1 MSGREQI
8 RLTRRFTLETAHT
21 APDGGGGFVTRW
33 YALGTLWAAPYN
45 ASNRPKPGQ
54 RFRDANQYFHINA
67 VTEYNSE
74 GRYLIC
80 LGSEEVVV

>member
-33 YALGTLWAAPYN
+33 YALGVPDY
-45 ASNRPKPGQ
+45 PGEV
-54 RFRDANQYFHINA
+54 YGYGTVIGTGNA
-67 VTEYNSE
+67 VVEWR
-74 GRYLIC
+74 GPKQ
-80 LGSEEVVV
+80 

>member
-33 YALGTLWAAPYN
+33 YALGTLWAAMQ
-45 ASNRPKPGQ
+45 GQ
-54 RFRDANQYFHINA
+54 SGRE
-67 VTEYNSE
+67 VTGQAGFGMPTSIFTLM
-74 GRYLIC
+74 R
-80 LGSEEVVV
+80 